1 MTPAVVLAFAAAVCA
16 VLGAWEAL
24 AAVERTRVVA
34 MIVRAAAPVVRAG
47 REGVG
52 PTALERRR
60 LALLAATSLAAAG
73 WLLGGVP
80 FAAVAAIA
88 GPAVATAAVRVR
100 RRRFRAALAAAA
112 PSVARA
118 LADALSAG
126 HSVRGAVAIVAGA
139 VPGAAGHELGAAARA
154 LRLGAPTEAVL
165 ERLRRRAGAPAW
177 DAMVAGIL
185 LQRDA
190 GGDLP
195 ALLRDLASGLEAAA
209 RQDREALA
217 ATAQARFTARL
228 VLAMPLAAAAFAEL
242 ASPGFAGHLLANP
255 LSLWLTLLAVLLQAV
270 AAICV
275 RRLSRAV
282 LR

>member
-1 MTPAVVLAFAAAVCA
+1 VNVAAPLAFAAAACA
-16 VLGAWEAL
+16 VLGVWDAL

-34 MIVRAAAPVVRAG
+34 ALARAVAPVIRAG

-52 PTALERRR
+52 PTAPERRR
-60 LALLAATSLAAAG
+60 LAVLAAAALAGAG
-73 WLLGGVP
+73 WLAGGMLA
-80 FAAVAAIA
+80 AAVAATA
-88 GPAVATAAVRVR
+88 GPALAMAAVRAR

-112 PSVARA
+112 PSVART
-118 LADALSAG
+118 LADALAAG
-126 HSVRGAVAIVAGA
+126 HSVRGAVEIAAHGIG
-139 VPGAAGHELGAAARA
+139 GAAGHELRATAHA
-154 LRLGAPTEAVL
+154 LRLGAPTEAEL

-177 DAMVAGIL
+177 DAIVAGIL

-195 ALLRDLASGLEAAA
+195 ALLRDLATALEAAA

-228 VLAMPLAAAAFAEL
+228 VLGMPLAAAVFAEL
-242 ASPGFAGHLLANP
+242 GSPGFIARLLADP
-255 LSLWLTLLAVLLQAV
+255 LSAWLTVLAVLFQLV
-270 AAICV
+270 AIVAV

-282 LR
+282 AR